1 MPMYDIS
8 VAISPELLVYP
19 GDPPV
24 EITPVSQ
31 LSGAP
36 NPLGGLSANVSRLSI
51 STHAGT
57 HIDPPFHYLP
67 NGARVDEIP
76 LQALVGECDVIDIGI
91 EDEINIPVLQQF
103 KFTAERVLFKT
114 KNSHF
119 WGRKEFARNYTYL
132 TMAAAEYLAARK
144 LKLVGIDYLS
154 IEKFDSKTP
163 QAHLALLKAGIVILE
178 GLNLAEVPAGKYDLF
193 CLPLK
198 ITGGDGAPARAI
210 LVQW

>member
-1 MPMYDIS
+1 MPIYDIS

-24 EITPVSQ
+24 EIAPVSQ
-31 LSGAP
+31 AANHPLSGM
-36 NPLGGLSANVSRLSI
+36 SANVSRLSI

-67 NGARVDEIP
+67 NGAKVDEIP
-76 LQALVGECDVIDIGI
+76 LNALVGECEVIDIGI
-91 EDEINIPVLQQF
+91 EDEINIPVLQKFQ
-103 KFTAERVLFKT
+103 FTAERVLFKT
-114 KNSHF
+114 KNSHL
-119 WGRKEFARNYTYL
+119 WGRSEFARNYTYL
-132 TMAAAEYLAARK
+132 NQAAAEYLAARK

-154 IEKFDSKTP
+154 IDKFDSKTP

-178 GLNLAEVPAGKYDLF
+178 GLNLSEVPAGKYDLF

-198 ITGGDGAPARAI
+198 IAGGDGAPARAI
-210 LVQW
+210 LVRW